1 MGLKMEGAVGLAEA
15 KDNLSALTV
24 KANETGEPF
33 IITKNNKPWVE
44 VRPVAARAAEEADE
58 EGAISIQPIRRTI
71 DVVDLDELFAEYDGS
86 YRATEDEFASPVGEE
101 EL

>member
-1 MGLKMEGAVGLAEA
+1 MSWKTEGAVGLAEA
-15 KDNLSALTV
+15 KDNLSALTA

-44 VRPVAARAAEEADE
+44 VRPVATQAADEAEE
-58 EGAISIQPIRRTI
+58 EGISIQPVRRTI
-71 DVVDLDELFAEYDGS
+71 DVVNLDDLFAEYDGGFE
-86 YRATEDEFASPVGEE
+86 AAEDGFASPVGEE